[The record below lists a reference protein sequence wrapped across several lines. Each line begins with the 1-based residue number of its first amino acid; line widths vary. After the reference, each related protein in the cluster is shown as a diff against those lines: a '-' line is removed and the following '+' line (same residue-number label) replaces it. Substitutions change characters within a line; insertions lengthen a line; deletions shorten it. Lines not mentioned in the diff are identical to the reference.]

1 MATRGRKTVNRK
13 SWLRAGGQL
22 PLKPIGLKGQ
32 ALKIYQRLRES
43 LEHLGIGGAVDL
55 EIVIQTS
62 NQLERISQ
70 LNSIRASLSEPMIPT
85 PSGPKFH
92 PVFKEL
98 TELESKVATSLQ
110 LLYLT
115 PRTRGHTKLPAE
127 TVAEI
132 SAAGAVAQQA
142 AENPILRL
150 LGG

>member
-1 MATRGRKTVNRK
+1 MNRK

-22 PLKPIGLKGQ
+22 PLKPPGLTGQ
-32 ALKIYQRLRES
+32 TLKIYQRIREH
-43 LEHLGIGGAVDL
+43 LEHLGIGGAVDT

-62 NQLERISQ
+62 HQLDRINQL
-70 LNSIRASLSEPMIPT
+70 NAIRAGLTEPLIAT
-85 PSGPKFH
+85 PAGPKFH

-110 LLYLT
+110 LLYMT

-132 SAAGAVAQQA
+132 SAAGAAAQQA
-142 AENPILRL
+142 EQNPILRL

>member
-1 MATRGRKTVNRK
+1 MDRK
-13 SWLRAGGQL
+13 SWLRAGGEL
-22 PLKPIGLKGQ
+22 PLKPAGLTGE
-32 ALKIYQRLRES
+32 ALKIYQRIRDHLG
-43 LEHLGIGGAVDL
+43 HLGIGGAVDA

-62 NQLERISQ
+62 QQLDRVRE
-70 LNSIRASLSEPMIPT
+70 LNAIRAGLESPMIAT
-85 PSGPKFH
+85 PGGPKFH
-92 PVFKEL
+92 PVYKEL

-110 LLYLT
+110 LLYLC

-132 SAAGAVAQQA
+132 SAAGAAAQQV

>member
-1 MATRGRKTVNRK
+1 M
-13 SWLRAGGQL
+13 
-22 PLKPIGLKGQ
+22 
-32 ALKIYQRLRES
+32 KIYQRIRQNID
-43 LEHLGIGGAVDL
+43 HLGIGGAVDL
-55 EIVIQTS
+55 EIVIQTCH
-62 NQLERISQ
+62 QLERINE
-70 LNSIRASLSEPMIPT
+70 LNRIRASLDEPMIPT

-92 PVFKEL
+92 PVYKEL

-132 SAAGAVAQQA
+132 SAAGATAQQA